1 MTGARLVVAFG
12 LALLLAACG
21 TSLEEEQPTPEA
33 GLPARQAGQPVVVV
47 RPTPGT
53 PAATVVPATPSSAG
67 TPSCYQPTPQEPAIE
82 GTPVEPSERIA
93 SPGAVPTPSHYE
105 PLPLQEDAA
114 LEARLR
120 GVLGDDVE
128 AYGVV
133 VKSLDDG
140 RGALINSDKVF
151 YAASLFKVAVMYEV
165 FHQRSLG
172 LLSFDERLL
181 VTPYY
186 AGFDLGT
193 LPVEVCQTLSV
204 GEALGYMMSISDNTS
219 AVLLQDRV
227 GSANINRSLEA
238 LGLTT
243 TRLLPE
249 DLPTT
254 PADMAL
260 LMEMIARGKA
270 VDAGASQ
277 EMVNLL
283 ASEEIDNG
291 LRAGVASAEGGL
303 APGGGGEGTLVAHK
317 TGNWS
322 NATHDVGIVYLP
334 AGQKGLPA
342 AQAGS
347 PAAAYVIAVLSEKA
361 HETELTAEVSRVT
374 WEYYNGRADGEE
386 GE

>member
-1 MTGARLVVAFG
+1 MRPACRLAVVLA

-21 TSLEEEQPTPEA
+21 MPIKEEQATPQ
-33 GLPARQAGQPVVVV
+33 PGQTVEVV

-53 PAATVVPATPSSAG
+53 PAAVEPGTPSS
-67 TPSCYQPTPQEPAIE
+67 TEPTCYQPTPVEPAVE
-82 GTPVEPSERIA
+82 GTPVEPSERIT
-93 SPGAVPTPSHYE
+93 SPGPVSTPSYYE
-105 PLPLQEDAA
+105 PLALQEDAA

-120 GVLGDDVE
+120 EALGDEVDS
-128 AYGVV
+128 YGVV
-133 VKSLDDG
+133 VKNLADG
-140 RGALINSDKVF
+140 NGAVVNPDKVF
-151 YAASLFKVAVMYEV
+151 YAASLFKVSVMYEV
-165 FHQRSLG
+165 FHQRALG

-186 AGFDLGT
+186 VGFDLGT
-193 LPVEVCQTLSV
+193 LRVEVCQTLSIS
-204 GEALGYMMSISDNTS
+204 EALGYMMSISDNTS

-227 GSANINRSLEA
+227 GAGNINRSLEA

-243 TRLLPE
+243 TRLLSD

-254 PADMAL
+254 AADMAV

-270 VDAGASQ
+270 VDAEASQ

-291 LRAGVASAEGGL
+291 LRAGV
-303 APGGGGEGTLVAHK
+303 PEGTLVAHK

-322 NATHDVGIVYLP
+322 NATHDAGIVYAP
-334 AGQKGLPA
+334 GTT
-342 AQAGS
+342 
-347 PAAAYVIAVLSEKA
+347 YVIAVLSDKSY
-361 HETELTAEVSRVT
+361 ETELTAKVSRTVY
-374 WEYYNGRADGEE
+374 EYYIGDASHAE

>member
-1 MTGARLVVAFG
+1 MRGARRLAAALG

-21 TSLEEEQPTPEA
+21 ISIEEEEATPE
-33 GLPARQAGQPVVVV
+33 PGQPVVVV

-53 PAATVVPATPSSAG
+53 PAASVEPATPSSAG
-67 TPSCYQPTPQEPAIE
+67 MPSCYQPTPQEPAVE
-82 GTPVEPSERIA
+82 GTPEPPSERIA
-93 SPGAVPTPSHYE
+93 RPGAMPTPSHYE
-105 PLPLQEDAA
+105 PLPLQEDAT

-120 GVLGDDVE
+120 QALGDEVE

-140 RGALINSDKVF
+140 RGALINPDKVF

-165 FHQRSLG
+165 FHQQALG

-193 LPVEVCQTLSV
+193 LPVEVCQTLSI

-243 TRLLPE
+243 TRLLPD

-254 PADMAL
+254 AADMAL
-260 LMEMIARGKA
+260 LMEMIARGEA

-283 ASEEIDNG
+283 TSEEIDNG
-291 LRAGVASAEGGL
+291 LRAGVASAEGGR
-303 APGGGGEGTLVAHK
+303 AAGERGEGTLVAHK

-322 NATHDVGIVYLP
+322 NATHDAGIVYLP
-334 AGQKGLPA
+334 AGQ
-342 AQAGS
+342 AGS
-347 PAAAYVIAVLSEKA
+347 PAGTYVIAVLSEKA
-361 HETELTAEVSRVT
+361 YETELTAEVSRVV
-374 WEYYNGRADGEE
+374 WEYYNGAIGGEE

>member
-1 MTGARLVVAFG
+1 MRDARRLAVALA

-21 TSLEEEQPTPEA
+21 IAIEEEEATPE
-33 GLPARQAGQPVVVV
+33 PGQGVEVV

-53 PAATVVPATPSSAG
+53 PATVEPATPSSAE
-67 TPSCYQPTPQEPAIE
+67 TPTCYQPTPQEPAVE
-82 GTPVEPSERIA
+82 GTPVEPSERIT
-93 SPGAVPTPSHYE
+93 SPGPVATPSSYE

-120 GVLGDDVE
+120 EVLGDEVDS
-128 AYGVV
+128 YGVV

-140 RGALINSDKVF
+140 RGALINPDKVF

-193 LPVEVCQTLSV
+193 LPIEVCQTLSV
-204 GEALGYMMSISDNTS
+204 GEALAYMMSISDNTS

-227 GSANINRSLEA
+227 GAGNVNRSLEA

-243 TRLLPE
+243 TRLLSD

-254 PADMAL
+254 AADMAL
-260 LMEMIARGKA
+260 LMEMIALGKA
-270 VDAGASQ
+270 VDTGASQ

-283 ASEEIDNG
+283 TSEEIDNG
-291 LRAGVASAEGGL
+291 LRAGVASAEGGS
-303 APGGGGEGTLVAHK
+303 ASAGEGTLVAHK

-322 NATHDVGIVYLP
+322 NATHDAGIVY
-334 AGQKGLPA
+334 
-342 AQAGS
+342 S
-347 PAAAYVIAVLSEKA
+347 PAATYVIAVLSEKA
-361 HETELTAEVSRVT
+361 YETKLTAEVSRVV
-374 WEYYNGRADGEE
+374 WEYYNGAIGGEE
-386 GE
+386 GQ

>member
-1 MTGARLVVAFG
+1 MKAARRLAAALG
-12 LALLLAACG
+12 LALLLVACG
-21 TSLEEEQPTPEA
+21 IAIEEEETTPE
-33 GLPARQAGQPVVVV
+33 PGQPVVIV

-53 PAATVVPATPSSAG
+53 PAATVEPATPSSAG
-67 TPSCYQPTPQEPAIE
+67 MPSCYQPTPQEPAVE
-82 GTPVEPSERIA
+82 GTPEPPSERLR
-93 SPGAVPTPSHYE
+93 SPGPVPEPRPIE
-105 PLPLQEDAA
+105 PLPFASDRALEDA
-114 LEARLR
+114 LR
-120 GVLGDDVE
+120 QALGDEVE

-133 VKSLDDG
+133 VRSPDDG
-140 RGALINSDKVF
+140 GGAAINPDKVF

-227 GSANINRSLEA
+227 GSANINRSLAA

-243 TRLLPE
+243 TRLLPD

-254 PADMAL
+254 AADMAL
-260 LMEMIARGKA
+260 LMEMIALGKA
-270 VDAGASQ
+270 VDAEASQ

-291 LRAGVASAEGGL
+291 LRAGV
-303 APGGGGEGTLVAHK
+303 PEGTLVAHK

-334 AGQKGLPA
+334 AGQ
-342 AQAGS
+342 AGA
-347 PAAAYVIAVLSEKA
+347 PGAAYVIAVLSEKA
-361 HETELTAEVSRVT
+361 YETELTAKLSQVVY
-374 WEYYNGRADGEE
+374 EYYTGDVGHEE

>member
-1 MTGARLVVAFG
+1 MRRAFLPALAAALA

-21 TSLEEEQPTPEA
+21 MPIEEEQATPE
-33 GLPARQAGQPVVVV
+33 PGQTVAVV

-53 PAATVVPATPSSAG
+53 PAASVGHATPSS
-67 TPSCYQPTPQEPAIE
+67 TELPTCYQPTPQAPAVE

-93 SPGAVPTPSHYE
+93 SPGPVATPSHYE
-105 PLPLQEDAA
+105 PLPLQEDAT

-120 GVLGDDVE
+120 ETLGADVD

-133 VKSLDDG
+133 VKSLKDG
-140 RGALINSDKVF
+140 RGALINPDKVF
-151 YAASLFKVAVMYEV
+151 YAASLFKVTVMYEV
-165 FHQRSLG
+165 FHQRALG

-204 GEALGYMMSISDNTS
+204 GEALGYMMSISDNVS

-227 GSANINRSLEA
+227 GAGNVNRSLAA

-243 TRLLPE
+243 TRLLSD

-254 PADMAL
+254 AADMAL
-260 LMEMIARGKA
+260 LMEMIARGQA

-283 ASEEIDNG
+283 SSEEIDNG
-291 LRAGVASAEGGL
+291 LRAGV
-303 APGGGGEGTLVAHK
+303 PKGTLVAHK

-322 NATHDVGIVYLP
+322 NATHDAGIVYLP
-334 AGQKGLPA
+334 AGQ
-342 AQAGS
+342 AGA
-347 PAAAYVIAVLSEKA
+347 PGAAYVIAVLSEKA
-361 HETELTAEVSRVT
+361 YETKLTTEVSRVV
-374 WEYYNGRADGEE
+374 WEYYNGSD
-386 GE
+386 

>member
-1 MTGARLVVAFG
+1 MRGARRLAAALG

-21 TSLEEEQPTPEA
+21 ISIEEEEATPE
-33 GLPARQAGQPVVVV
+33 PGQPVVVV

-53 PAATVVPATPSSAG
+53 PAASVEPATPSSAG
-67 TPSCYQPTPQEPAIE
+67 MPSCYQPTPQEPAVE
-82 GTPVEPSERIA
+82 GTPVEPSQRII
-93 SPGAVPTPSHYE
+93 SPGPVPAPSHYE
-105 PLPLQEDAA
+105 PLSLQEDTT

-120 GVLGDDVE
+120 EALGDEVDS
-128 AYGVV
+128 YGVV
-133 VKSLDDG
+133 VKNLADG
-140 RGALINSDKVF
+140 SGALINPDKVF

-227 GSANINRSLEA
+227 GSANINRSLAA
-238 LGLTT
+238 LGLTK
-243 TRLLPE
+243 TRLLSD

-254 PADMAL
+254 AAEMAL
-260 LMEMIARGKA
+260 LMEIIARGQA
-270 VDAGASQ
+270 VDDAASQ
-277 EMVNLL
+277 EMINLL
-283 ASEEIDNG
+283 VSEEIDNG
-291 LRAGVASAEGGL
+291 LRAGV
-303 APGGGGEGTLVAHK
+303 PEGTLVAHK

-334 AGQKGLPA
+334 AGQ
-342 AQAGS
+342 AGA
-347 PAAAYVIAVLSEKA
+347 PGATYVIAVLSEKA
-361 HETELTAEVSRVT
+361 YETKLTAKLSQVVY
-374 WEYYNGRADGEE
+374 EYYIGDVGHEE

>member
-1 MTGARLVVAFG
+1 MKAARRLAAALG
-12 LALLLAACG
+12 LALLLVACG
-21 TSLEEEQPTPEA
+21 IAIEEEETTPE
-33 GLPARQAGQPVVVV
+33 PGQPVVIV

-53 PAATVVPATPSSAG
+53 PAATVEPATPSSAG
-67 TPSCYQPTPQEPAIE
+67 MPSCYQPTPQEPAVE
-82 GTPVEPSERIA
+82 GTPEPPSERLR
-93 SPGAVPTPSHYE
+93 SPGPVPEPRPIE
-105 PLPLQEDAA
+105 PLPFASDRALEDA
-114 LEARLR
+114 LR
-120 GVLGDDVE
+120 QALGDEVE

-133 VKSLDDG
+133 VRSPDDG
-140 RGALINSDKVF
+140 GGAAINPDKVF

-172 LLSFDERLL
+172 LLSLDEELL

-193 LPVEVCQTLSV
+193 LPVEVCQTLSI

-227 GSANINRSLEA
+227 GSANINRSLAA

-243 TRLLPE
+243 TRLLPD

-254 PADMAL
+254 AADMAL
-260 LMEMIARGKA
+260 LMEIIARPDGRPSGRGQA
-270 VDAGASQ
+270 VDDAASQ

-283 ASEEIDNG
+283 ASEELDNG
-291 LRAGVASAEGGL
+291 LRAGV
-303 APGGGGEGTLVAHK
+303 PEGTLVAHK

-322 NATHDVGIVYLP
+322 NATHDAGIVYP
-334 AGQKGLPA
+334 PTGRTGAPGA
-342 AQAGS
+342 T
-347 PAAAYVIAVLSEKA
+347 YVITVLSEKPY
-361 HETELTAEVSRVT
+361 ETELTAKLSQVVY
-374 WEYYNGRADGEE
+374 EYYTGDVGHEE

>member
-1 MTGARLVVAFG
+1 MRGARRLAAALG

-21 TSLEEEQPTPEA
+21 ISIEEEEATPE
-33 GLPARQAGQPVVVV
+33 PGQPVVVV

-53 PAATVVPATPSSAG
+53 PAASVEPATPSSAG
-67 TPSCYQPTPQEPAIE
+67 MPSCYQPTPQEPAVE
-82 GTPVEPSERIA
+82 GTPVEPSQRII
-93 SPGAVPTPSHYE
+93 SPGPVPAPSHYE
-105 PLPLQEDAA
+105 PLSLQEDTT

-120 GVLGDDVE
+120 EALGDEVDS
-128 AYGVV
+128 YGVV
-133 VKSLDDG
+133 VKNLADG
-140 RGALINSDKVF
+140 SGALINPDKVF

-227 GSANINRSLEA
+227 GSANINRSLAA
-238 LGLTT
+238 LGLTK
-243 TRLLPE
+243 TRLLSD

-254 PADMAL
+254 AAEMAL
-260 LMEMIARGKA
+260 LMEIIARGQA
-270 VDAGASQ
+270 VDDAASQ

-291 LRAGVASAEGGL
+291 LRAGV
-303 APGGGGEGTLVAHK
+303 PEGTLVAHK

-322 NATHDVGIVYLP
+322 NATHDAGIVYLP
-334 AGQKGLPA
+334 AGQ
-342 AQAGS
+342 AGA
-347 PAAAYVIAVLSEKA
+347 PGATYVIAVLSEKPY
-361 HETELTAEVSRVT
+361 ETELTAKLSQVVY
-374 WEYYNGRADGEE
+374 EYYIGDVGHEE